1 MKIIGSE
8 ESSKDTGKGLSSP
21 LTANLMLAT
30 IMTLIYMMNAHVYSF
45 LQIGDRQHRSY
56 LRVAA
61 SARTV
66 IQPDPMSCCT
76 SV

>member
-8 ESSKDTGKGLSSP
+8 DSSKDAGKGLSSP

-30 IMTLIYMMNAHVYSF
+30 IITLINMMNAHVYSF

-56 LRVAA
+56 LNVAA
-61 SARTV
+61 SACTV
-66 IQPDPMSCCT
+66 IQPDPMRCCI